1 MPNNWSYSIAGQLA
15 WINLIYE
22 IINEGIILPLFYFIG
37 KVINNKKD
45 LTNRIKTGLLM
56 SFIIYLFLSG
66 IIIAFANPLLRVMAT
81 NKEIL
86 YDSTVYIRLEA
97 IANIFIILQNF
108 VLICLTVLN
117 KRVYFYII
125 TFLQLF
131 LYVSFD
137 TFLVSTLRISAN
149 LGVNGIAIS
158 NILVNLILFAMS
170 LIFLNNAGI
179 NIFTKSKLSFAWMKE
194 FLKVGGISSLESFI
208 RNLAYMLMISRMIN
222 VVSVSEQGTYWVANS
237 FIWGWLLLPIN
248 QLAELIKQEA
258 STQKNSIQ
266 NNSLGYFFLTTII
279 AMIWLITIPL
289 YKPFMRHVLNYKDAD
304 KLFNLVLILLGFY
317 ILYALQ
323 NVFDATFYG
332 LEKTQYMLFESIVT
346 NTLYYGIA
354 FILYKAHVWNPT
366 LINIALLFGIGMAF
380 DSIVSLIA
388 YWYLLRKYKINILD
402 VKKVNK
408 KILLEQNSLL

>member
-1 MPNNWSYSIAGQLA
+1 
-15 WINLIYE
+15 
-22 IINEGIILPLFYFIG
+22 
-37 KVINNKKD
+37 
-45 LTNRIKTGLLM
+45 
-56 SFIIYLFLSG
+56 
-66 IIIAFANPLLRVMAT
+66 MAT

-179 NIFTKSKLSFAWMKE
+179 NIFIKSKLSLAWMKE

-332 LEKTQYMLFESIVT
+332 LGKTQYMLFESIVT